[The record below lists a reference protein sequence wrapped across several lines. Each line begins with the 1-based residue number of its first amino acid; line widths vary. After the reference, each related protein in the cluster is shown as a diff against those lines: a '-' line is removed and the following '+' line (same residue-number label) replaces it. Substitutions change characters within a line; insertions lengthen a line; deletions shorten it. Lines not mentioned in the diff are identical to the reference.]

1 MNSSPRLEDHLE
13 QIARMEPRVSALV
26 GWDEARA
33 RRNLERASPGP
44 LSGWALGVKDIIDVA
59 GQPTR
64 CNADFV
70 PAEAVSSNADV
81 VDRFLDLGAFVLS
94 KTVTTT
100 FAYLDPGPTRN
111 PWNLNHTPGGSSSGS
126 AAAVACGMARV
137 SIGSQTVA
145 SVNRPASFCGVVGF
159 KPTYARLSTQGVF
172 PFSPSVDTLGFFTLG
187 VEDMQQVFSA
197 LEGEPVPAPPS
208 KVRVGFVEDLFTN
221 PPEDEMQDALEELY
235 EKLAAAGFQ
244 GRRCCL
250 PAMTAGAY
258 ANHTSLISAEVVTS
272 HREFYARYGEA
283 YPRKLRKL
291 IMDGMRVS
299 ADELARIDSCR
310 VRLRRAI
317 DELFADFDVLVTP
330 SAAGPAPVGIDT
342 TGDPRFSL
350 IWTHTGYPTVTLPL
364 RLSQLGLPLGV
375 QLAGPMLQGG
385 ALLAAA
391 SSIES
396 VIDFDQLVS

>member
-1 MNSSPRLEDHLE
+1 MRTLEDHLE
-13 QIARMEPRVSALV
+13 RIAKMEPRVNALV
-26 GWDEARA
+26 DWDEAGA
-33 RRNLERASPGP
+33 RRNLEEASPG
-44 LSGWALGVKDIIDVA
+44 LLNGWALGVKDIIDVA

-70 PAEAVSSNADV
+70 PSELAPHNAEI

-100 FAYLDPGPTRN
+100 FSYLDPGPTRN
-111 PWNLNHTPGGSSSGS
+111 PWNLERTPGGSSSGS

-159 KPTYARLSTQGVF
+159 KPTYARLSTRGVF
-172 PFSPSVDTLGFFTLG
+172 PFSPSVDTLGFFTLS

-197 LEGEPVPAPPS
+197 LAGEPVPASPS
-208 KVRVGFVEDLFTN
+208 KIRLGFIEELFTT
-221 PPEDEMQDALEELY
+221 PPEDEMRDALEELF

-244 GRRCCL
+244 AERCRL
-250 PAMTAGAY
+250 PALTAEAY
-258 ANHTSLISAEVVTS
+258 ANHTCLISAEAVTS

-283 YPRKLRKL
+283 YPPKLRNL
-291 IMDGMRVS
+291 ILDGMRVP
-299 ADELARIDSCR
+299 ADELARIDSYR
-310 VRLRRAI
+310 ARLRQAI
-317 DELFADFDVLVTP
+317 AELFGDFDVLVTP
-330 SAAGPAPVGIDT
+330 SAAGAAPAGIDT

-350 IWTHTGYPTVTLPL
+350 IWTHTGYPTVTLPV
-364 RLSQLGLPLGV
+364 RLSQRGLPLGV
-375 QLAGPMLQGG
+375 QLAGPMMQGG

-391 SSIES
+391 RRIES
-396 VIDFDQLVS
+396 AIDFDQLVV

>member
-1 MNSSPRLEDHLE
+1 MNNPPRFKDHLE
-13 QIARMEPRVSALV
+13 QIVKMEPRVNALV

-33 RRNLERASPGP
+33 RKNLEGASSGP

-70 PAEAVSSNADV
+70 PSEAAPSNADV
-81 VDRFLDLGAFVLS
+81 VDRFLDKGAFVLS

-111 PWNLNHTPGGSSSGS
+111 PWNLEHTPGGSSSGS

-197 LEGEPVPAPPS
+197 LEGEPAPAPPS
-208 KVRVGFVEDLFTN
+208 RVRLGFVEDLFTT
-221 PPEDEMQDALEELY
+221 PPEGEMQDALQELY

-244 GRRCCL
+244 AERCRL
-250 PAMTAGAY
+250 PAITAEAY
-258 ANHTSLISAEVVTS
+258 ANHSALISAEVVTS
-272 HREFYARYGEA
+272 HKEFYARYGEA
-283 YPRKLRKL
+283 YPPKLRNL
-291 IMDGMRVS
+291 ILDGLRVS
-299 ADELARIDSCR
+299 ADELARIDAYR
-310 VRLRRAI
+310 VRLRQAI
-317 DELFADFDVLVTP
+317 DELFDDFDVLVTP
-330 SAAGPAPVGIDT
+330 SAAGAAPAGIDT

-350 IWTHTGYPTVTLPL
+350 IWTHTGYPTVTLPV
-364 RLSQLGLPLGV
+364 RLSQRGLPLGV
-375 QLAGPMLQGG
+375 QLAAPMLQGG
-385 ALLAAA
+385 ALLSAARR
-391 SSIES
+391 IES
-396 VIDFDQLVS
+396 VLDFDQLV

>member
-1 MNSSPRLEDHLE
+1 
-13 QIARMEPRVSALV
+13 MEPRVNALV
-26 GWDEARA
+26 DWDEARA

-44 LSGWALGVKDIIDVA
+44 LSGWALGVKDIIDVV

-64 CNADFV
+64 CNANFV
-70 PAEAVSSNADV
+70 PSEAASCNADV
-81 VDRFLDLGAFVLS
+81 VDRFLDLGAFFFS

-111 PWNLNHTPGGSSSGS
+111 PWNLEHTPGGSSSGS

-187 VEDMQQVFSA
+187 VDDMQQVFSG

-208 KVRVGFVEDLFTN
+208 KVRLGFVEDLFTT

-244 GRRCCL
+244 AERCRL
-250 PAMTAGAY
+250 PAITAEAY

-283 YPRKLRKL
+283 YPPKLRNL
-291 IMDGMRVS
+291 ILDGMRVS

-310 VRLRRAI
+310 VHLRQAI
-317 DELFADFDVLVTP
+317 DELFGDFDVLVTP
-330 SAAGPAPVGIDT
+330 SAAGPAPAGIDT

-350 IWTHTGYPTVTLPL
+350 IWTHTGYPTVTLPV
-364 RLSQLGLPLGV
+364 RLSERGLPLGV

-391 SSIES
+391 QRIES
-396 VIDFDQLVS
+396 VLAFDQSIP